1 MVVICRTKTDLS
13 ILKVQG
19 LSLWIRLGGADSFIS
34 AFAVYLSEG
43 KTLMQ
48 AIGFALYASGIT
60 VTRYGVQPA
69 LPDRKAVDIYEDEI
83 YSRYNI

>member
-1 MVVICRTKTDLS
+1 
-13 ILKVQG
+13 
-19 LSLWIRLGGADSFIS
+19 
-34 AFAVYLSEG
+34 
-43 KTLMQ
+43 MQ

-83 YSRYNI
+83 YSGYNI